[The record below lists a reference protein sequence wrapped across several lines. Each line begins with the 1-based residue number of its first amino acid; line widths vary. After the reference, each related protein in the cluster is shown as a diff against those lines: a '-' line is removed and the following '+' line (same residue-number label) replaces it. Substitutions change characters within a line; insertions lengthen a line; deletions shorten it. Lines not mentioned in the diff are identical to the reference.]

1 MTEGYESVGGCAV
14 PQALAA
20 QLRVLQAESGCRY
33 VSIYRGDDAADL
45 LHQLGK
51 HTQRDIFN
59 ATPEQR
65 RAWGVLGNP
74 NPPGQSTHELFS
86 DAVAYAGVSKGHALQ
101 SWQCGIDVND
111 PDVDEWMVWARRHGW
126 AVFRPYAAGV
136 EHHHVNFASPPA
148 QTIVAFDSNE
158 RGHIPSSAQAVLGYN
173 GGKYP
178 TYAGFVQDFP
188 HLAAQG
194 RVVDISVSSSTD
206 ATCLDVEPGDAPPAV
221 VPGWLKRQFARGV
234 WRPII
239 YADRSDMQ
247 QVLKILADAGIALSS
262 VRLWVAHP
270 GGHPHICRGSTC
282 GFGLPESGVD
292 ATQHSVPK
300 DLGGWHVD
308 ISLMRGD
315 FFGATQQAA
324 FLTLPMEEIVAI
336 AVATHNDGR
345 LEVFAE
351 AEPQDKGQC
360 GEVFHIWQ
368 TEAGG
373 AWHGDPH
380 VTHFKW
386 ESMGTPGK

>member
-126 AVFRPYAAGV
+126 AVFRPYASGV
-136 EHHHVNFASPPA
+136 EHHHVNFGSPPE
-148 QTIVAFDSNE
+148 QTIVGFDSTD
-158 RGHIPSSAQAVLGYN
+158 RGKIPSSAQAVLGYN
-173 GGKYP
+173 GGSWP

-194 RVVDISVSSSTD
+194 RVVDISVSASVD
-206 ATCLDVEPGDAPPAV
+206 GTCLDVEPRDAPPAV

-247 QVLKILADAGIALSS
+247 QVLGHLADAGIALSS

-270 GGHPHICRGSTC
+270 GGNPHICRGSTC
-282 GFGLPESGVD
+282 NYGLPESGVD
-292 ATQHSVPK
+292 ATQHSWPR
-300 DLGGWHVD
+300 DLGGWNVD

-315 FFGATQQAA
+315 FFGATQQP
-324 FLTLPMEEIVAI
+324 FPLLPMEEIVSI
-336 AVATHNDGR
+336 AVATHTDGR

-351 AEPQDKGQC
+351 AQPEDKGKC

-368 TEAGG
+368 AEAAG
-373 AWHGDPH
+373 AWHGDPG

-386 ESMGTPGK
+386 ESMGTPGR